1 MEGYLLGRNKR
12 RDHLLLM
19 DSAGIPAAV
28 QSPQTPV
35 EPMEFL
41 SRSWSVSASDISKVL
56 AVGGVGV
63 GVGGR
68 RSSNFVVDRLS
79 GMLMPETIAL
89 AATSGTNLS
98 PKKRTGRSRSAI
110 CAHHHTIG
118 RWFHHRDGSS
128 RVDKA
133 RAERARAHAAVSVAS
148 VAAAVAALAA
158 GAVSPEDPE
167 DAKMDAALA
176 SATQL
181 LASHCIEF
189 AELAGADHDQV
200 ASAVEGAVEVR
211 SPGDLMTLT
220 AAAATALRGATALRL
235 REQRETRSK
244 AAVAPY
250 EKAGS
255 CRADIWCKEGTLLKR
270 GRKGAL
276 RWKRVSVYINKRS
289 QVIVKLKSKHVGDA
303 FSKKKRSVVYGVHDD
318 TPDSATAAP
327 EKRHFGLRTAQGL
340 VEFECESRMHMEE
353 WVESVK
359 NLLRQAAGGTAQ
371 LEHSFQSLRLSG
383 S

>member
-1 MEGYLLGRNKR
+1 MEGYLLGRTKR
-12 RDHLLLM
+12 RDHLLLT
-19 DSAGIPAAV
+19 DSAGAPAAL

-35 EPMEFL
+35 DPMEFL

-79 GMLMPETIAL
+79 GMIMPETIAL
-89 AATSGTNLS
+89 AAATGTNLS
-98 PKKRTGRSRSAI
+98 PKKRTGGSKSAI
-110 CAHHHTIG
+110 CAHQHTIG

-133 RAERARAHAAVSVAS
+133 RAERARVHAAVSVAS
-148 VAAAVAALAA
+148 VAAAVAALAE

-211 SPGDLMTLT
+211 SPGDRMTLT
-220 AAAATALRGATALRL
+220 GCRCHSSDRSHGTEAERAAG
-235 REQRETRSK
+235 REEQS
-244 AAVAPY
+244 
-250 EKAGS
+250 G
-255 CRADIWCKEGTLLKR
+255 G
-270 GRKGAL
+270 GAL
-276 RWKRVSVYINKRS
+276 RQLPRGHM
-289 QVIVKLKSKHVGDA
+289 VIVKLKSKHIGGA
-303 FSKKKRSVVYGVHDD
+303 FSKKKRRVVYGVHDD
-318 TPDSATAAP
+318 APAWPGHGSVGMPGSATAALS

-340 VEFECESRMHMEE
+340 VEFECESRKHMQE

-371 LEHSFQSLRLSG
+371 LEHSFQSLRLSA